1 MVLIM
6 AASKSE
12 KNYCSADM
20 GISDSGSPAIWDM
33 NTNAP
38 YASPTTLAFSAA
50 MTTNESNTAPT
61 NQLENCV
68 MDGNPSYG
76 LNAGTGAEASTGPA
90 AEASTGPA
98 AEASTGP
105 AAEANTGPVAE
116 KSTGPAAEANT
127 GPVAETSTGGPAAT
141 VFTSNPAYGCRG
153 DIMFDSASCDYEQ
166 ID

>member
-98 AEASTGP
+98 AEANTGP
-105 AAEANTGPVAE
+105 AAETN
-116 KSTGPAAEANT
+116 
-127 GPVAETSTGGPAAT
+127 TGGPAAT

-153 DIMFDSASCDYEQ
+153 DIMLDSASCDYEQ